1 MLLHAVK
8 VGAVL
13 GVAKIALLSVAHGA
27 FGVPALTSPATGLA
41 MWFAAIGVLIAG
53 AWQLKKRAGGYQRFT
68 TVLLHLCLAWTV
80 GQVLFTGYS
89 ILLFNVLSP
98 GLLEATVE
106 PMRTIARKLGERA
119 GLPADQ
125 IEAHAMSITA
135 STSPFSG
142 GGQLR
147 GLRDGLFPGIVL
159 SLVIAIPFRARPP
172 VTEGDGAPTTP
183 STL

>member
-13 GVAKIALLSVAHGA
+13 AVTKVALLSIAQGA
-27 FGVPALTSPATGLA
+27 FGVPALTNPATGLA
-41 MWFAAIGVLIAG
+41 MWFAAFGVLVGG

-80 GQVLFTGYS
+80 GQALFTGYS

-106 PMRTIARKLGERA
+106 PMREIARKLGERA
-119 GLPADQ
+119 ELPGEQ

-135 STSPFSG
+135 STSPFSVA
-142 GGQLR
+142 GQLR

-159 SLVIAIPFRARPP
+159 SLVIAIPFRARPQAS
-172 VTEGDGAPTTP
+172 EGEATAPP